1 MRVTQID
8 YLHETGA
15 KRNQEDF
22 LFPLPGTASEKDR
35 IFIVCDGVGGSE
47 SGEVASQYIAEWV
60 AQGLHNAPESKVGLP
75 LINGLLEEARARLV
89 EHALLKGLGKDM
101 ATTFTLLYL
110 LQDQAY
116 IAWCGDSRV
125 YHLRGDRVLYRTTD
139 HSLVHSLVRTGEL
152 SEEDAREHPQRN
164 LLLKA
169 IRADE
174 PGPEAEGH
182 WVEDIREGDY
192 FLLCTDGLLENI
204 SDADLLFLLKQ
215 SEDRE
220 MYLAKAFRNY
230 CHNKT
235 RDNYSMYLIRVNPGD
250 SHAAAGP
257 DVTVAAETAGRGRA
271 GWILLLVV
279 VLIVAAAFV
288 MRGDL
293 FVVKRVL
300 GRPVRPG
307 SAVPSGPA
315 APAVTSGSVGA
326 RAGVSGTRLDSAKI
340 QTLVPTAASA
350 KDTITP

>member
-22 LFPLPGTASEKDR
+22 LYPLPGTASEKDR

-47 SGEVASQYIAEWV
+47 SGEVASEYIAEGV
-60 AQGLHNAPESKVGLP
+60 AQGLQGVPESEVGLP
-75 LINGLLEEARARLV
+75 LINSLLEGARSQLV

-110 LQDQAY
+110 MEDRAY

-125 YHLRGDRVLYRTTD
+125 YHLRGDRVLFRTTD

-152 SEEDAREHPQRN
+152 SEEDARDHPQRN

-204 SDADLLFLLKQ
+204 SDADVLFLLQQ
-215 SEDRE
+215 SEHRE
-220 MYLAKAFRNY
+220 MYLAKAFRTY
-230 CHNKT
+230 CYNKT
-235 RDNYSMYLIRVNPGD
+235 RDNYSMYLVRVSPAPAPV
-250 SHAAAGP
+250 SAAPASGS
-257 DVTVAAETAGRGRA
+257 VGRGPSRA
-271 GWILLLVV
+271 SWMLLLMV
-279 VLIVAAAFV
+279 VLIAAAAFV
-288 MRGDL
+288 IRRDI
-293 FVVKRVL
+293 FAKKDL
-300 GRPVRPG
+300 GRR
-307 SAVPSGPA
+307 APSR
-315 APAVTSGSVGA
+315 VQ
-326 RAGVSGTRLDSAKI
+326 LDTANI
-340 QTLVPTAASA
+340 QTVVPTAGSA
-350 KDTITP
+350 KDTLTP

>member
-1 MRVTQID
+1 MRVTSID

-22 LFPLPGTASEKDR
+22 LWPLPGTASEQDR

-47 SGEVASQYIAEWV
+47 GGEVASQYIAEWV
-60 AQGLHNAPESKVGLP
+60 AQGLRRASEAEVGLS
-75 LINGLLEEARARLV
+75 LVNSLLEEARSRLV

-110 LQDQAY
+110 LKDRAY

-125 YHLRGDRVLYRTTD
+125 YHLRGDKVLFRTTD

-152 SEEDAREHPQRN
+152 SEEDARDHPQRN

-182 WVEDIREGDY
+182 WVEDIQEGDY

-204 SDADLLFLLKQ
+204 SDSDVLFLLQQ
-215 SEDRE
+215 SEHRE
-220 MYLAKAFRNY
+220 MYLAKAFRTY
-230 CHNKT
+230 CYNKT
-235 RDNYSMYLIRVNPGD
+235 RDNYSMYLVRVSP
-250 SHAAAGP
+250 SVAPA
-257 DVTVAAETAGRGRA
+257 VVSAAERR
-271 GWILLLVV
+271 WPRSWMLLLFV
-279 VLIVAAAFV
+279 VLIAAAAFV
-288 MRGDL
+288 MRGHL
-293 FVVKRVL
+293 
-300 GRPVRPG
+300 PG
-307 SAVPSGPA
+307 AGSGA
-315 APAVTSGSVGA
+315 AGFGAAGSGSGA
-326 RAGVSGTRLDSAKI
+326 SGLRRDSTNI
-340 QTLVPTAASA
+340 PTLVPTAASA

>member
-47 SGEVASQYIAEWV
+47 SGEVASQYIAEGV
-60 AQGLHNAPESKVGLP
+60 AQGLQNAQDSEVGLP
-75 LINGLLEEARARLV
+75 LINSLLEGARSQLV

-110 LQDQAY
+110 MEDRAY

-125 YHLRGDRVLYRTTD
+125 YHLRGDRVLFRTTD

-152 SEEDAREHPQRN
+152 SEEDARDHPQRN

-204 SDADLLFLLKQ
+204 SDADVLFLLQQ
-215 SEDRE
+215 SEHRE
-220 MYLAKAFRNY
+220 MYLAKAFRTY
-230 CHNKT
+230 CYNKT
-235 RDNYSMYLIRVNPGD
+235 RDNYSMYLVRVSPAPAPV
-250 SHAAAGP
+250 SAAPASGS
-257 DVTVAAETAGRGRA
+257 VGRGPSRA
-271 GWILLLVV
+271 SWMLLLMV
-279 VLIVAAAFV
+279 VLIAAAAFV
-288 MRGDL
+288 IRRDI
-293 FVVKRVL
+293 FAKKDL
-300 GRPVRPG
+300 GRR
-307 SAVPSGPA
+307 APSR
-315 APAVTSGSVGA
+315 VQ
-326 RAGVSGTRLDSAKI
+326 LDTANI
-340 QTLVPTAASA
+340 QTVVPTAGSA
-350 KDTITP
+350 KDTLTP

>member
-1 MRVTQID
+1 MRVTSID

-22 LFPLPGTASEKDR
+22 LWPLPGTASEQDR
-35 IFIVCDGVGGSE
+35 IFIVCDGVGGSD

-60 AQGLHNAPESKVGLP
+60 AQGLRQASEAEVGLP
-75 LINGLLEEARARLV
+75 LVNALLEEARSRLM

-110 LQDQAY
+110 MNDRAF

-125 YHLRGDRVLYRTTD
+125 YHLRGDKVLFRTTD

-152 SEEDAREHPQRN
+152 SEEDARDHPQKN

-182 WVEDIREGDY
+182 WVEEMRDGDY

-204 SDADLLFLLKQ
+204 SDADVLFLLQQ
-215 SEDRE
+215 SEHRE
-220 MYLAKAFRNY
+220 TYLAKAFRTY
-230 CHNKT
+230 CYNKT
-235 RDNYSMYLIRVNPGD
+235 RDNYSMYLIRVSP
-250 SHAAAGP
+250 S
-257 DVTVAAETAGRGRA
+257 VAPALPVSSQRGGSRS
-271 GWILLLVV
+271 LLVLLMV
-279 VLIVAAAFV
+279 VLIAAAAFV
-288 MRGDL
+288 MRGHL
-293 FVVKRVL
+293 
-300 GRPVRPG
+300 PG
-307 SAVPSGPA
+307 AS
-315 APAVTSGSVGA
+315 
-326 RAGVSGTRLDSAKI
+326 SGTRTTAPAALQRDSTNI
-340 QTLVPTAASA
+340 PTLVPTAASA